1 MGIAF
6 SHVYVDLYL
15 LRQNIRNK
23 ETKYNIQKK
32 NDIFENDSNELLNNR
47 NKCCSCFG

>member
-15 LRQNIRNK
+15 LKENIRNQ
-23 ETKYNIQKK
+23 ESKYNIQKK
-32 NDIFENDSNELLNNR
+32 NDIFENDSNELLDN